1 MRVLSGIQPSG
12 TPHIGNYLGALR
24 QWVKAQNPEAFYCV
38 VDLHALTLEIDPA
51 ALREQTWDTVALLL
65 AAGLDPDICT
75 LFIQSQV
82 PYHAQMNWLLECVAS
97 YGELTRMTQ
106 FKEKSGRQEGY
117 RVGLLTYPVLMAG
130 DILLYDAQQ
139 VPVGDDQRQHLELTR
154 DIAERFNNRYG
165 DTFTIP
171 VGVQPPAAARVMDLQ
186 EPTRKMSKSLAS
198 PLGTIYVLDDDASIE
213 KKIKKAVTDTDG
225 EVRYDWE
232 TKPGLANLL
241 EMFSSFTDETPNQ
254 IADRYERYGDL
265 KKDVAEA
272 VIEGLSPIREQYHA
286 LRKDTAALERIAAQG
301 AAKASEVA
309 GARYRA
315 AAAAMGLVH

>member
-1 MRVLSGIQPSG
+1 MHL
-12 TPHIGNYLGALR
+12 GNYLGAVR
-24 QWVKAQNPEAFYCV
+24 QWVAAQNPEAYFCV

-51 ALREQTWDTVALLL
+51 QLRTQTWDTLASLL
-65 AAGLDPDICT
+65 AAGLNPEQCT

-82 PYHAQMNWLLECVAS
+82 PFHAQMNWLLECVAS

-130 DILLYDAQQ
+130 DILLYSAQQ

-165 DTFTIP
+165 EVFTIP

-186 EPTRKMSKSLAS
+186 EPTRKMSKSLSS
-198 PLGTIYVLDDDASIE
+198 PLGSIFLLDDPASIE

-232 TKPGLANLL
+232 TKPGLSNLL
-241 EMFSSFTDETPNQ
+241 EIFACITGETPAAV
-254 IADRYERYGDL
+254 ADRYDRYGDL
-265 KKDVAEA
+265 KADLAAA
-272 VIEGLSPIREQYHA
+272 VIEELTPVRERYEV
-286 LRKDTAALERIAAQG
+286 LRADPAQLAAIAAQG
-301 AAKASEVA
+301 AAKAARVA
-309 GARYRA
+309 GERYA
-315 AAAAMGLVH
+315 LAAAAMGLV

>member
-1 MRVLSGIQPSG
+1 
-12 TPHIGNYLGALR
+12 
-24 QWVKAQNPEAFYCV
+24 
-38 VDLHALTLEIDPA
+38 
-51 ALREQTWDTVALLL
+51 
-65 AAGLDPDICT
+65 
-75 LFIQSQV
+75 
-82 PYHAQMNWLLECVAS
+82 MNWLLECVAS

-272 VIEGLSPIREQYHA
+272 VIEGLSPIRERYHA

>member
-1 MRVLSGIQPSG
+1 MRILSGIQPSG
-12 TPHIGNYLGALR
+12 TMHLGNYLGAVR
-24 QWVKAQNPEAFYCV
+24 QWVAAQNPEAFFCV

-51 ALREQTWDTVALLL
+51 QLRSQTWDTLASLL
-65 AAGLDPDICT
+65 AAGLDPEQCT

-130 DILLYDAQQ
+130 DILLYSAQQ

-165 DTFTIP
+165 DVFTIP

-186 EPTRKMSKSLAS
+186 EPTRKMSKSLSS
-198 PLGTIYVLDDDASIE
+198 PLGSIFLLDDPATIE

-232 TKPGLANLL
+232 TKPGLSNLL
-241 EMFSSFTDETPNQ
+241 EIFACITGEAP
-254 IADRYERYGDL
+254 ADVAARYSRYGDL
-265 KKDVAEA
+265 KADLAAA
-272 VIEGLSPIREQYHA
+272 VINELDPVR
-286 LRKDTAALERIAAQG
+286 LRYDELRADPTLLESIAARG

-309 GARYRA
+309 GERYA
-315 AAAAMGLVH
+315 LAAAAMGLV

>member
-1 MRVLSGIQPSG
+1 MRILSGIQPSG
-12 TPHIGNYLGALR
+12 TMHLGNYLGAVR
-24 QWVKAQNPEAFYCV
+24 QWVAAQNPEAYFCV

-51 ALREQTWDTVALLL
+51 QLRTQTWDTLASLL
-65 AAGLDPDICT
+65 AAGLNPEQCT

-82 PYHAQMNWLLECVAS
+82 PFHAQMNWLLECVAS

-130 DILLYDAQQ
+130 DILLYSAQQ

-165 DTFTIP
+165 EVFTIP

-186 EPTRKMSKSLAS
+186 EPTRKMSKSLSS
-198 PLGTIYVLDDDASIE
+198 PLGSIFLLDDPASIE

-232 TKPGLANLL
+232 TKPGLSNLL
-241 EMFSSFTDETPNQ
+241 EIFACITGETPAAV
-254 IADRYERYGDL
+254 ADRYDRYGDL
-265 KKDVAEA
+265 KADLAAA
-272 VIEGLSPIREQYHA
+272 VIEELTPVRERYEV
-286 LRKDTAALERIAAQG
+286 LRADPAQLAAIAAQG
-301 AAKASEVA
+301 AAKAARVA
-309 GARYRA
+309 GERYA
-315 AAAAMGLVH
+315 LAAAAMGLV

>member
-1 MRVLSGIQPSG
+1 MRILSGIQPSG
-12 TPHIGNYLGALR
+12 TMHLGNYLGAVR
-24 QWVKAQNPEAFYCV
+24 QWVAAQNPEAFFCV

-51 ALREQTWDTVALLL
+51 QLRSQTWDTLASLL
-65 AAGLDPDICT
+65 AAGLDPEQCT

-130 DILLYDAQQ
+130 DILLYSAQQ

-165 DTFTIP
+165 DVFTIP

-186 EPTRKMSKSLAS
+186 EPTRKMSKSLSS
-198 PLGTIYVLDDDASIE
+198 PLGSIFLLDDPAIIE

-232 TKPGLANLL
+232 TKPGLSNLL
-241 EMFSSFTDETPNQ
+241 EIFACIIGEAP
-254 IADRYERYGDL
+254 ADVAARYSRYGDL
-265 KKDVAEA
+265 KAD
-272 VIEGLSPIREQYHA
+272 LSAAIINELDPVR
-286 LRKDTAALERIAAQG
+286 LRYDQLRADPSLLESIAARG

-309 GARYRA
+309 GERYA
-315 AAAAMGLVH
+315 LAAAAMGLV